1 MDDFTIR
8 HAEPFDYQPIVS
20 VLNDWWDGR
29 IMSDMLPKLFFVHFR
44 ETSFVAESGVN
55 IVGFL
60 IGFLSQTF
68 PDQAYIHFAGVH
80 PNYRRRGLACNLYG
94 HFSELLKNMA
104 AGLFVALPHRLIKF
118 LSFFTFGWVLALN
131 QGRESLRVFHLLR
144 TMMGTV
150 ATGYCSLNFSAH
162 DKSIQTDAGCRPAVE
177 PGR

>member
-8 HAEPFDYQPIVS
+8 HAEPCDYQPIIS

-94 HFSELLKNMA
+94 HFFRA
-104 AGLFVALPHRLIKF
+104 AQKHGCRVVRCVTSPVNKVSI
-118 LSFFTFGWVLALN
+118 
-131 QGRESLRVFHLLR
+131 VFHLR
-144 TMMGTV
+144 MG
-150 ATGYCSLNFSAH
+150 FS
-162 DKSIQTDAGCRPAVE
+162 IE
-177 PGR
+177 PGERVIEGISFAENYDGYGGDRVLFSKLLSA